1 MANTGKIAVVI
12 GAIIA
17 CLLQVIVAPNI
28 VIAQALPNFMLAY
41 VVVVSITM
49 AHTCGFVMPFVLGLI
64 FDLIG
69 GGPIG
74 AMALLFVLVAFA
86 LSRAFVVLD
95 NDTLFMTAILLVISI
110 FLVEIIHGLLVVACG
125 ASADL
130 LGALV
135 YRSLP
140 CALYTCVFALIMYPL
155 VSHFIAH
162 RADQRTDPPSLF

>member
-1 MANTGKIAVVI
+1 MSNSGKIAVVI

-17 CLLQVIVAPNI
+17 CLLQVVVAPNI
-28 VIAQALPNFMLAY
+28 AIAQALPNFMLAY

-49 AHTCGFVMPFVLGLI
+49 ANTCGFVMPFVLGLI

-74 AMALLFVLVAFA
+74 AMALLLVLVAFG
-86 LSRAFVVLD
+86 LSRVFVVLD
-95 NDTLFMTAILLVISI
+95 NDTLFITVILLIVSI

-125 ASADL
+125 TSVDL
-130 LGALV
+130 IGALV

-155 VSHFIAH
+155 VVRFIA
-162 RADQRTDPPSLF
+162 RRDQRLDPPSLF